1 MKLNEIII
9 IIVSVLV
16 VPLMLNIRT
25 SRIGNKVKLIISI
38 LYTIFAVV
46 SIILTVMEYHRLGTD
61 SPTWEERE
69 AKKKEKEKPKYF
81 WFIFLGIFLILFG
94 IFQIMIN
101 K

>member
-1 MKLNEIII
+1 
-9 IIVSVLV
+9 
-16 VPLMLNIRT
+16 
-25 SRIGNKVKLIISI
+25 
-38 LYTIFAVV
+38 
-46 SIILTVMEYHRLGTD
+46 MEYHRLGTD